1 VESGEDA
8 VPLQAIHAR
17 LELDDIVWPIDERR
31 TPPDASAMA
40 WLATEPFAIAIP

>member
-1 VESGEDA
+1 VESSEGA

-17 LELDDIVWPIDERR
+17 LELDDMVWSINEQR

-40 WLATEPFAIAIP
+40 WLASEPFAIAIP